1 MCPPPVTGP
10 HGDWLPHPPR
20 VGRRDGQR
28 PRGWVPLATGGT
40 LPRWGCRC
48 SPVPPRFQLPEPR
61 GTTLGISC
69 PDVASAGYGHHRDGG
84 AGCWGL
90 CTLGVTPAV
99 VALPACAC
107 PPQKKARPVPAPRM
121 GHPTA
126 DGPQG
131 RPAVPRA
138 MCRWDAVG
146 RGGPRGTGGPDAT
159 WVTAWGRG
167 HRRATARCRGGT
179 AALAGDRCGKATAPA
194 VTADRGP
201 RRGPP
206 PTGTPH
212 PQGPPVL
219 ATPAPTG
226 DPHPAPCAASMGL
239 SPGEKVPGPK
249 GAPPPPPVAPG
260 VASPLPGLSR
270 AGLPPRPP
278 PAPRPMPIPGGHR
291 RSLPA
296 PGSSGRRCR
305 SRRCP
310 PVRWPRSRTPGG
322 ERGGG
327 ARPAREG
334 SRIGANREGRAGP
347 GEGTEGARGKSTGEG
362 APGTG
367 GEQREAGGGRSR
379 RPGPRRGSVSHQH
392 QSETLLQLAR
402 LRHRHLARGEQTGS
416 SRARR

>member
-212 PQGPPVL
+212 PQGPPAL

-249 GAPPPPPVAPG
+249 GAPPPTAGSTGSGVTPPGAVPGRTSPAATPGPAATAHPRRAPALPARPRILRAPVPFPAVPARPLAPQPDAG
-260 VASPLPGLSR
+260 RGARWRGASG
-270 AGLPPRPP
+270 
-278 PAPRPMPIPGGHR
+278 PGGVPDR
-291 RSLPA
+291 
-296 PGSSGRRCR
+296 GE
-305 SRRCP
+305 
-310 PVRWPRSRTPGG
+310 PGG
-322 ERGGG
+322 QSGTR
-327 ARPAREG
+327 RRH
-334 SRIGANREGRAGP
+334 GR
-347 GEGTEGARGKSTGEG
+347 STGE
-362 APGTG
+362 
-367 GEQREAGGGRSR
+367 EHRGGRT
-379 RPGPRRGSVSHQH
+379 GNRRGA
-392 QSETLLQLAR
+392 AR
-402 LRHRHLARGEQTGS
+402 SGRG
-416 SRARR
+416 A

>member
-1 MCPPPVTGP
+1 MPPTPKIPPILASSLPGRMCPPPVTGP

-138 MCRWDAVG
+138 MCRWDAVAPVARVVPMPPG
-146 RGGPRGTGGPDAT
+146 SRRGDG
-159 WVTAWGRG
+159 VTAEPQPG
-167 HRRATARCRGGT
+167 
-179 AALAGDRCGKATAPA
+179 AG
-194 VTADRGP
+194 
-201 RRGPP
+201 
-206 PTGTPH
+206 
-212 PQGPPVL
+212 
-219 ATPAPTG
+219 
-226 DPHPAPCAASMGL
+226 
-239 SPGEKVPGPK
+239 
-249 GAPPPPPVAPG
+249 VAPQPWPVTG
-260 VASPLPGLSR
+260 
-270 AGLPPRPP
+270 AGRPPPRP
-278 PAPRPMPIPGGHR
+278 
-291 RSLPA
+291 
-296 PGSSGRRCR
+296 
-305 SRRCP
+305 
-310 PVRWPRSRTPGG
+310 
-322 ERGGG
+322 
-327 ARPAREG
+327 
-334 SRIGANREGRAGP
+334 
-347 GEGTEGARGKSTGEG
+347 
-362 APGTG
+362 
-367 GEQREAGGGRSR
+367 
-379 RPGPRRGSVSHQH
+379 
-392 QSETLLQLAR
+392 
-402 LRHRHLARGEQTGS
+402 
-416 SRARR
+416 